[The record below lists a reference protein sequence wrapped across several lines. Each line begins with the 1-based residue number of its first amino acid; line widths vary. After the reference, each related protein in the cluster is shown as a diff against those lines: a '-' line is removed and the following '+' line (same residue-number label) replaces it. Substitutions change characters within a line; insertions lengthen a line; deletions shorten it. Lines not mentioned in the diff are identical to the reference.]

1 MPEPGI
7 DPCQLR
13 LERDL
18 AAGEFEIGVAAGIW
32 RFVSLNWPYLTVA
45 VTAGDGNQL
54 GLGIDADG
62 CPSGARGGRQPPRPP
77 HVHGGLS
84 ERPPRGPA
92 RGPRT
97 GQSAARIRWP
107 SGGTAAQIF

>member
-32 RFVSLNWPYLTVA
+32 RFVSLNWP
-45 VTAGDGNQL
+45 
-54 GLGIDADG
+54 
-62 CPSGARGGRQPPRPP
+62 
-77 HVHGGLS
+77 
-84 ERPPRGPA
+84 
-92 RGPRT
+92 
-97 GQSAARIRWP
+97 
-107 SGGTAAQIF
+107 

>member
-54 GLGIDADG
+54 GLRIVTDG
-62 CPSGARGGRQPPRPP
+62 YPSVAPGGQPWD
-77 HVHGGLS
+77 L
-84 ERPPRGPA
+84 
-92 RGPRT
+92 
-97 GQSAARIRWP
+97 GQDSPLPVSRWP
-107 SGGTAAQIF
+107 SGGTAAQIFRPDWSPQNSNAPYM